1 MHKTATCLCGAVTL
15 DIAEAPDTTG
25 ACHCGMCR
33 KWSGG
38 IYLGLHVPAGGA
50 TITGAQNIS
59 AYTSSDW
66 AERCFCA
73 TCGTNLF
80 YRVTAPGPMQ
90 GDMHVGL
97 GLLDDPSGISLTEE
111 IFIDRKPD
119 GYALAGDH
127 KRMTEAETLAMF
139 ADIS

>member
-1 MHKTATCLCGAVTL
+1 MRKTGTCLCGAVAI
-15 DIAEAPDTTG
+15 DIPDAPETTG

-38 IYLGLHVPAGGA
+38 IYLGLHVKAGTA
-50 TITGAQNIS
+50 DITGADNIT
-59 AYTSSDW
+59 AYASSDW

-80 YRVTAPGPMQ
+80 FRITAEGPMQ

-97 GLLDDPSGISLTEE
+97 GLLDDPSGISLNEE

-119 GYALAGDH
+119 GYALSGTH
-127 KRMTEAETLAMF
+127 KRMTEAETLALF

>member
-1 MHKTATCLCGAVTL
+1 MHKSATCLCGAVKI
-15 DIAEAPDTTG
+15 DIAHAPETVG

-38 IYLGLHVPAGGA
+38 IYLGLHVKAAAA
-50 TITGAQNIS
+50 TITGADAIT

-97 GLLDDPSGISLTEE
+97 GLLDDPTGISLTEE

-119 GYALAGDH
+119 GYALVGNH

>member
-1 MHKTATCLCGAVTL
+1 MHKSGTCLCGAVTI
-15 DIAEAPDTTG
+15 DIANAPDTTG

-38 IYLGLHVPAGGA
+38 IYLGMHVKAGDT
-50 TITGAQNIS
+50 TIIGTGNIT

-73 TCGTNLF
+73 ICGTNLF
-80 YRVTAPGPMQ
+80 YRITAPGPMQ
-90 GDMHVGL
+90 GDMHVAL
-97 GLLDDPSGISLTEE
+97 GLLNDPSGITLTEE

-119 GYALAGDH
+119 AYALTGDH
-127 KRMTEAETLAMF
+127 TRMTEAETLAIF

>member
-1 MHKTATCLCGAVTL
+1 MHKSGTCLCGAVTV
-15 DIAEAPDTTG
+15 DIANAPDSTG

-38 IYLGLHVPAGGA
+38 VYLGLHVRAGDA
-50 TITGAQNIS
+50 TITGADNIT

-97 GLLDDPSGISLTEE
+97 GLLDDPSGITLTEE
-111 IFIDRKPD
+111 IFVDRKPD
-119 GYALAGDH
+119 AYALAGDH

>member
-1 MHKTATCLCGAVTL
+1 MRKTGTCLCGAVTI
-15 DIAEAPDTTG
+15 DIANAPDTTG

-38 IYLGLHVPAGGA
+38 VYLGLHIKADDA
-50 TITGAQNIS
+50 TITGTDSIT

-66 AERCFCA
+66 AERCFCK

-97 GLLDDPSGISLTEE
+97 GLLDDPSGISLSEE

-119 GYALAGDH
+119 AYALAGNH

>member
-1 MHKTATCLCGAVTL
+1 MHKSATCLCGAVKI
-15 DIAEAPDTTG
+15 DIAHAPETVG

-38 IYLGLHVPAGGA
+38 IYLGLHVKAAAA
-50 TITGAQNIS
+50 TITGADAIT

-80 YRVTAPGPMQ
+80 YRVTAPGHGWPAE
-90 GDMHVGL
+90 
-97 GLLDDPSGISLTEE
+97 PSPKGHPASG
-111 IFIDRKPD
+111 RQRRHQPPPAAV
-119 GYALAGDH
+119 Y
-127 KRMTEAETLAMF
+127 
-139 ADIS
+139 S